1 MLPLSLCLL
10 LAKNYLIDSL
20 STFGNGGGGGRGGGG
35 GGADGR
41 KSSHRDVDEEEEKIA
56 AETEE
61 SDKEDKKSLIEQ
73 YQSLKEVGVR
83 IQEALDKVASIGE
96 QIKNT
101 FNWTVGFQSTLA
113 FVVLL
118 VVALVLYLVPLR
130 ALLLIYGLNKVR

>member
-10 LAKNYLIDSL
+10 LGKNYIVDAL
-20 STFGNGGGGGRGGGG
+20 SAPTLGNRGGCNE
-35 GGADGR
+35 AR
-41 KSSHRDVDEEEEKIA
+41 RTSREEEEELA

-61 SDKEDKKSLIEQ
+61 GDKEDKKSLMEQ
-73 YQSLKEVGVR
+73 YQSLKEIGLQ
-83 IQEALDKVASIGE
+83 IQEQLDKVASIGE

-118 VVALVLYLVPLR
+118 VVAFVLYLVPLR
-130 ALLLIYGLNKVR
+130 AILLIYGCHKVCKRS